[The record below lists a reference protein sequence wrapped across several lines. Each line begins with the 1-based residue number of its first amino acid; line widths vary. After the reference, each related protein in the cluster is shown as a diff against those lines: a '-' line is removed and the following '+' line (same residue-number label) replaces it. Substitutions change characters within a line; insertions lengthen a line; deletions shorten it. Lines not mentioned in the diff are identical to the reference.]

1 MSKSK
6 GFTLEFSLTNSKL
19 CFKKIKNF
27 IKNFT
32 SFEFLKDVFS
42 NFTIESIFY
51 FINNWNHKIHHKKM
65 VSFLLFMK
73 YSLTNSTFKCLL
85 CFWRAR
91 RGVWIC
97 WKQTWNIYGW
107 KIMFMKVTSH
117 LNATYVMLSF
127 WLCQRKFLP
136 LSVPSS
142 FIHVQYRISNSAII

>member
-85 CFWRAR
+85 CFWRAK

-107 KIMFMKVTSH
+107 KIMFMKVTES
-117 LNATYVMLSF
+117 NKSF
-127 WLCQRKFLP
+127 ECNICDAKFLIMSNKFWIIYP
-136 LSVPSS
+136 YLST
-142 FIHVQYRISNSAII
+142 NKKTD